1 MKLVG
6 YLKSRLSE
14 KSTWAA
20 IGVGIPAAA
29 ILPPPWSVVM
39 IAVTVIGVLV
49 PTS

>member
-1 MKLVG
+1 MKIVT

-20 IGVGIPAAA
+20 IGVGVPAAA
-29 ILPPPWSVVM
+29 MLQSPWSIVM